1 MKNALVRI
9 GVVIGIGFAVTSFV
23 TSKSLY
29 PNGVGIKDSKYTF
42 KMLKPKE
49 SDELAFEDA
58 ALRIVFNIDRHRFKF
73 SLFNKTDNPMKL
85 DWNQISYVDLSSG
98 SHKVIHDGVRYI
110 ERDKAIPLTVIPPSA
125 KIDDFILPT
134 DAVHY
139 AQSGWNK
146 GWHEEPL
153 FPKPE
158 KKEALALKGK
168 TFSAFMPI
176 EINST
181 TKNYN
186 FVFQI
191 TDIVTE
197 K

>member
-1 MKNALVRI
+1 MNKGLVRAA
-9 GVVIGIGFAVTSFV
+9 VVVGIACAVTSIG
-23 TSKSLY
+23 SPKSSYLS
-29 PNGVGIKDSKYTF
+29 GVRMKDSKYTF

-49 SDELAFEDA
+49 SDDLAFEDD
-58 ALRIVFNIDRHRFKF
+58 ALRIAFTIDRHRFKF
-73 SLFNKTDNPMKL
+73 SLLNKTESPMKL
-85 DWNQISYVDLSSG
+85 DWNQISYVDPSNG
-98 SHKVIHDGVRYI
+98 SHKVMHDGGRYI
-110 ERDKAIPLTVIPPSA
+110 ERDKAIPPTVIPPSA
-125 KIDDFILPT
+125 KVDDFILPT

-139 AQSGWNK
+139 TQSGWNK
-146 GWHEEPL
+146 GWNEEPL

-158 KKEALALKGK
+158 KKEARALIGK

>member
-1 MKNALVRI
+1 MNKGLVRAA
-9 GVVIGIGFAVTSFV
+9 VVVGIACAVTSIG
-23 TSKSLY
+23 TPRSSY
-29 PNGVGIKDSKYTF
+29 RGGVRMKDSKYTF

-49 SDELAFEDA
+49 SDDLVFEDD
-58 ALRIVFNIDRHRFKF
+58 ALRIVFTLERHRFQF
-73 SLFNKTDNPMKL
+73 SLLNKTDGPMKL
-85 DWNQISYVDLSSG
+85 DWNQISYVDPNSG
-98 SHKVIHDGVRYI
+98 SHKVMHQGVRYI
-110 ERDKAIPLTVIPPSA
+110 ERDKALPPTVIPPSA
-125 KIDDFILPT
+125 KVDDVILPT
-134 DAVHY
+134 DLVHHWQY
-139 AQSGWNK
+139 GNTSGWKEN
-146 GWHEEPL
+146 PL

-158 KKEALALKGK
+158 KKEARALIGK

>member
-1 MKNALVRI
+1 MNKDLLRV
-9 GVVIGIGFAVTSFV
+9 GVVFGIGFAVTSLAP
-23 TSKSLY
+23 SKSPYLA
-29 PNGVGIKDSKYTF
+29 GVRMKDSKYTF

-49 SDELAFEDA
+49 SDDLVFEDD
-58 ALRIVFNIDRHRFKF
+58 ALRIVFKLERHRLEF
-73 SLFNKTDNPMKL
+73 SLLNKTDSPMKL
-85 DWNQISYVDLSSG
+85 DWNQMSYVDPESG
-98 SHKVIHDGVRYI
+98 SHKVMHFGVRYI
-110 ERDKAIPLTVIPPSA
+110 ERDKALAPTVIPPSA
-125 KIDDFILPT
+125 KVDDEILPT
-134 DAVHY
+134 DLVHY
-139 AQSGWNK
+139 EQYGWNK
-146 GWHEEPL
+146 GWNKKPL

-158 KKEALALKGK
+158 KKEARALIGK
-168 TFSAFMPI
+168 TFSAFMPV